1 MPLTFETPTK
11 QSRQQPPDL
20 RQDRTTAYKQD
31 EERADEKMDVLAPS
45 KKRQWTEEED

>member
-1 MPLTFETPTK
+1 MPVSFETPTK
-11 QSRQQPPDL
+11 QSRQQPLDL
-20 RQDRTTAYKQD
+20 RHDRTTAYKQD